1 MNRDDYK
8 FIVTKIFLYGKV
20 ARNLLKQLIETGA
33 TTGVGYFIDL
43 TQDITA

>member
-20 ARNLLKQLIETGA
+20 ARNLLKQGA